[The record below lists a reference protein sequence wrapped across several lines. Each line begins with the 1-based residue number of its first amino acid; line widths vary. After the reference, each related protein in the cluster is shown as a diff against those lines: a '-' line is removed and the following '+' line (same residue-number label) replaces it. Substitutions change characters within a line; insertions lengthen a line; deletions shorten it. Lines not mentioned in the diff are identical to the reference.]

1 MGTRSADKL
10 KEIEAIRSGLDGK
23 LAELERRFPLAGYGR
38 KGAAMLAGSGVL
50 SSVGALAWRRMRSK
64 RAGNKKK
71 KRSEPAGAPVVVNV
85 VPKSATAIA
94 VAGIAVWAGVRL
106 YETYTK
112 NKSAASDNGSRP
124 GG

>member
-10 KEIEAIRSGLDGK
+10 KEIEAIRNGLDGK

-64 RAGNKKK
+64 RKTNKK
-71 KRSEPAGAPVVVNV
+71 KRSEPAGTPVVVNV

-112 NKSAASDNGSRP
+112 NRSAASGNGSRP

>member
-10 KEIEAIRSGLDGK
+10 KEIEAIRDGLDGK

-64 RAGNKKK
+64 RAGKKK
-71 KRSEPAGAPVVVNV
+71 KSEPAGTPVVVNV

-112 NKSAASDNGSRP
+112 NRSAASGNGSRP